1 LCLATK
7 GFSEYSGV
15 GNEFKSNNFSGKIN
29 VNSNFK
35 NSNVQV
41 AVDYKFSRRRLEQNL
56 FAFNN
61 VTVNHQ
67 IGLKLRGKS
76 TNKLKWVWDLLSI
89 IKIQVLIPISFILNG
104 NVQYLSLKFE
114 VVI

>member
-56 FAFNN
+56 FAFNGN
-61 VTVNHQ
+61 GQPSNWFKIT
-67 IGLKLRGKS
+67 GKS
-76 TNKLKWVWDLLSI
+76 TNKLKWVWVLI
-89 IKIQVLIPISFILNG
+89 IKIQVLIPISYFLNG
-104 NVQYLSLKFE
+104 NVQYLVAK
-114 VVI
+114 I

>member
-1 LCLATK
+1 
-7 GFSEYSGV
+7 
-15 GNEFKSNNFSGKIN
+15 
-29 VNSNFK
+29 
-35 NSNVQV
+35 VQV

-76 TNKLKWVWDLLSI
+76 TNKLKWDWI
-89 IKIQVLIPISFILNG
+89 IKIQVLIPISFI
-104 NVQYLSLKFE
+104 FE
-114 VVI
+114 WKRTVFSR

>member
-1 LCLATK
+1 
-7 GFSEYSGV
+7 
-15 GNEFKSNNFSGKIN
+15 
-29 VNSNFK
+29 
-35 NSNVQV
+35 VQV

-76 TNKLKWVWDLLSI
+76 TNKLKWDLGFVIDNQDS
-89 IKIQVLIPISFILNG
+89 SFNTNQFYFLNG
-104 NVQYLSLKFE
+104 NVQYLVAK
-114 VVI
+114 I

>member
-1 LCLATK
+1 VYLATK

-56 FAFNN
+56 
-61 VTVNHQ
+61 
-67 IGLKLRGKS
+67 L
-76 TNKLKWVWDLLSI
+76 
-89 IKIQVLIPISFILNG
+89 
-104 NVQYLSLKFE
+104 
-114 VVI
+114 

>member
-1 LCLATK
+1 
-7 GFSEYSGV
+7 
-15 GNEFKSNNFSGKIN
+15 
-29 VNSNFK
+29 
-35 NSNVQV
+35 VQV

-76 TNKLKWVWDLLSI
+76 TNKLKWFGI
-89 IKIQVLIPISFILNG
+89 C
-104 NVQYLSLKFE
+104 YR
-114 VVI
+114 